1 MGVVLMSRLV
11 GSREIQQGS
20 MEDNIELIV
29 VRKEIRW
36 TRDYV

>member
-1 MGVVLMSRLV
+1 MSRLV